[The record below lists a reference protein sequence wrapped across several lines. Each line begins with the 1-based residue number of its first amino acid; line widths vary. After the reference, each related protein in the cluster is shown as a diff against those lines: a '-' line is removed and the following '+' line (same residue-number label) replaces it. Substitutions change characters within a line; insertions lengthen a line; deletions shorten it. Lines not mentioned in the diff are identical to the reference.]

1 MKSVRKGQKFLGCI
15 VTLGGCVTAGVIM
28 LVGGLLVAL
37 GVVTSI
43 TPLIIVGAIICAFSV
58 VCFVVARLMADAVN
72 GPK

>member
-1 MKSVRKGQKFLGCI
+1 
-15 VTLGGCVTAGVIM
+15 M